1 VTATANI
8 LESASPRPRS
18 RAWIGRLGEFLV
30 VGGITPFL
38 FPLAWL
44 LRRSVGL
51 DDAQFAAG
59 FLTFYGAHVI
69 NDPHFAVTYPL
80 FYRDVRGRAFGGAFA
95 PMQRIRYWI
104 AGIIVPVGLAAW
116 GLTAITHK
124 SALQLGLMI
133 QLMFLLVG
141 WHYVKQGFGVMT
153 VLSARRGV
161 RYTTRERWAILAHC
175 YAGWAYAWASPYDPS
190 RQVEEKGVV
199 YMTIAHPI
207 GLERLTHVVFL
218 FTIIPLAWV
227 LVRKWRKEGRLPIF
241 TPLIA
246 LLSSIWVWSI
256 YSSIDPVVIY
266 FIPALHSVQYLY
278 FVRLMRGNEAK
289 EREGPP
295 LFEVSAKIRLGTL
308 AITALGLGWLFF
320 HGAPTYFDDL
330 FVSKRAAF
338 DSPLGPTPYFAAI
351 YTFVNIHHFAMDA
364 VIWRRDNPETRY
376 LLAQDLNT
384 N

>member
-1 VTATANI
+1 
-8 LESASPRPRS
+8 
-18 RAWIGRLGEFLV
+18 
-30 VGGITPFL
+30 
-38 FPLAWL
+38 
-44 LRRSVGL
+44 
-51 DDAQFAAG
+51 
-59 FLTFYGAHVI
+59 
-69 NDPHFAVTYPL
+69 
-80 FYRDVRGRAFGGAFA
+80 
-95 PMQRIRYWI
+95 MQRARYWV
-104 AGIIVPVGLAAW
+104 AGIIVPLVLAVW
-116 GLTAITHK
+116 GLTAIAHK

-218 FTIIPLAWV
+218 LTIIPLAWV

-241 TPLIA
+241 TPLTA

-256 YSSIDPVVIY
+256 YSSIDPVVVY

-308 AITALGLGWLFF
+308 AITAVGLGWLFF

-338 DSPLGPTPYFAAI
+338 DSPLGLTPYFAAI

-376 LLAQDLNT
+376 LTSSPSGDSRDEERR
-384 N
+384 